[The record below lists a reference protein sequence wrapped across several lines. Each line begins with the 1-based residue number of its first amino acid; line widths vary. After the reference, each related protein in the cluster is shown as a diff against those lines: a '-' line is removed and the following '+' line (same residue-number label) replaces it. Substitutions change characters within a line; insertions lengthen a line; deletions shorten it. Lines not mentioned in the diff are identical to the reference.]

1 MRNTVTCPEVDRY
14 SLLLQET
21 EEIMERVCTPVLVMS
36 KKIVREKYMELYE
49 SFGAGNVYYALKAN
63 PHRDI
68 VGVLKELGS
77 GFEISSQG
85 ELELLLDSG
94 ISPENII
101 SSNPLKPEAFIK
113 SAYDNG
119 IDLFTFDGHTEVE
132 KLSRFA
138 PRSKVC
144 VRLSVSNEGSEWPLS
159 NKFGVEVDQALEL
172 LTKAKGMGLRPTGI
186 TFHVGS
192 QCTQPNTW
200 IKAIEKS
207 KALWVLARD
216 RGVDLDTLNIGGGF
230 PVEYTKPVCSIS
242 EIVRV
247 VKDTVRAIFP
257 RHMEVIVE
265 PGRVLVGDAGILAT
279 KVIAKATRDEQ
290 QWLYLDVGVF
300 NGLMES
306 MGGIEYSLL
315 VEKDGA
321 MSKWVLAGP
330 SCDSFD
336 VISREAILPELEI
349 GDKVYIMSAG
359 AYTTAYASHFNG
371 FPAPQTCFV

>member
-36 KKIVREKYMELYE
+36 KGVVREKYMELYE
-49 SFGAGNVYYALKAN
+49 SFGTGNVYYALKAN